1 MSFRRILLG
10 LLTLSLALMGL
21 AFGALF
27 VICLS
32 LYLLWHGLNASII
45 VFGGLCTGCI
55 ILVQVILRRAPT
67 RDNSKLPAHDAA
79 LLPEE
84 FRSILPDL
92 SSAGG
97 ARDKLRRRKML

>member
-55 ILVQVILRRAPT
+55 ILVQVILRRAPAQG
-67 RDNSKLPAHDAA
+67 NSKLPAHDAA
-79 LLPEE
+79 LLQEE
-84 FRSILPDL
+84 AGILVDL
-92 SSAGG
+92 SSNSG

>member
-27 VICLS
+27 VLCLS

-55 ILVQVILRRAPT
+55 ILAQVILRRAPAQA
-67 RDNSKLPAHDAA
+67 NAKLPAHDAA
-79 LLPEE
+79 LIPEE
-84 FRSILPDL
+84 WSELLDL
-92 SSAGG
+92 SSASGT
-97 ARDKLRRRKML
+97 RDRLSRRKML